1 MNEQP
6 TRAQTR
12 LARMKN
18 HNLWKDY
25 AAYHRALDGI
35 LKEAQRIE
43 KDAYAPDLEII
54 SGALHD
60 IAADLRRTAQRVH
73 GLAGER
79 FREIEKDVDLDMAS
93 EITPQQ
99 KEQDS

>member
-1 MNEQP
+1 MTNEP
-6 TRAQTR
+6 TKAQTR

-18 HNLWKDY
+18 HALWKEY

-73 GLAGER
+73 GLASER
-79 FREIEKDVDLDMAS
+79 FREIENEVDLDMAR

-99 KEQDS
+99 EQE